1 MKPTTTLL
9 RDRSGA
15 VYVEF
20 IGAFMPLLTVFLCVA
35 QLADLYATKLVV
47 RHAAHRTARAG
58 IVVFPDDPAHYEAV
72 GKLEEV
78 RAAGYAVLASKRS
91 ISDAEIEIPTGEEYE
106 RAEPVTVVVRATTR
120 CIFPI
125 ANRLLCSA
133 GDGEPSR
140 VLEATLSMPAHA
152 ARYEYGQ

>member
-1 MKPTTTLL
+1 MKPDDEIV

-20 IGAFMPLLTVFLCVA
+20 LGAFMPVLTFFLCIA

-47 RHAAHRTARAG
+47 QHAAHRTARAG

-72 GKLEEV
+72 TKREEV
-78 RAAGYAVLASKRS
+78 QSAGYAVLAAKRS
-91 ISDAEIEIPTGEEYE
+91 IVDAEIEVATGEEYE

-125 ANRLLCSA
+125 ANRLLCSTAA
-133 GDGEPSR
+133 GGPTR
-140 VLEATLSMPAHA
+140 VLEATRSMPAHA
-152 ARYEYGQ
+152 ARYEYGE